1 MKVGSRLSSIP
12 ARRLVLAK
20 LGLSHGASHLH
31 KLLEKVLPHLQKIS
45 EKKKL
50 KKTWFRVNQV

>member
-45 EKKKL
+45 EQKRDFKKHGL
-50 KKTWFRVNQV
+50 E